1 MGHFA
6 VVAPPFYSHVRALEA
21 LAQQMIARGH
31 RITFIHQADACALL
45 RDERIAFYTVGQQSH
60 PPGSLARTLA
70 LAARPAGAG
79 IFHLI
84 NDLAQTTSMLCR
96 ELPAALENIGADG
109 VIADEMEAAGGL
121 VADSLGMPFVSVA
134 CALPVNRDETI
145 PLPVMP
151 FNYASD
157 ARSKK
162 IYRSSRR
169 VYDLLMRQHNNVITR
184 YAAAF
189 GLGERRGL
197 HDCLSSLA
205 QISQTIA
212 GFDFPRQLPACFHA
226 VGPLRS
232 PEQMISMPVDVQD
245 GKPLVFASLGTLQGH
260 RYRLFRT
267 IARACR
273 QRGVRL
279 LIAHCGGLSPG
290 RIARLNDEGTSTV
303 DFTDQPAILRQ
314 AQAVITHG
322 GLNTV
327 MDAIASVTPVLAIP
341 LGFDQP
347 GVAARVV
354 YSGIGRRAS
363 RYASHP
369 TLCGHLDE
377 LLNNPIYRQRL
388 TAMQPALHQAGGAL
402 RAAQIV
408 EQALTT
414 RQPVLTG
421 RVQCSNSGI

>member
-6 VVAPPFYSHVRALEA
+6 VVAPPFYSHIRALEA
-21 LAQQMIARGH
+21 LAGQLIARGH
-31 RITFIHQADACALL
+31 QITFIHQADACTLL
-45 RDERIAFYTVGQQSH
+45 RDERIAFYAVGQQSH

-70 LAARPAGAG
+70 LTARPTGVG
-79 IFHLI
+79 IFRLI

-96 ELPAALENIGADG
+96 ELPAALEKIGVDG
-109 VIADEMEAAGGL
+109 VIADQMEAAGGL
-121 VADSLGMPFVSVA
+121 VADRLGIPFVSVA

-162 IYRSSRR
+162 IYLSSRR
-169 VYDLLMRQHNNVITR
+169 VYDLLMRRQNNVITR
-184 YAAAF
+184 YAAVS

-197 HDCLSSLA
+197 HDCLSPLA

-226 VGPLRS
+226 VGPLR
-232 PEQMISMPVDVQD
+232 PPAPTACMHRDGQG

-267 IARACR
+267 IVRACR
-273 QRGVRL
+273 EINVQV
-279 LIAHCGGLSPG
+279 LIAHCGGLNPA
-290 RIARLNDEGTSTV
+290 RIARLIDEGASVV
-303 DFTDQPAILRQ
+303 DFADQPAILRQ
-314 AQAVITHG
+314 AQVVITHG

-327 MDAIASVTPVLAIP
+327 MDAIASATPVLTIP

-347 GVAARVV
+347 GVAARVT
-354 YSGIGRRAS
+354 YSGIGRCAS
-363 RYASHP
+363 RYASRHA
-369 TLCGHLDE
+369 LADHLQQ
-377 LLNNPIYRQRL
+377 LLDNPDYRQRL
-388 TAMQPALHQAGGAL
+388 TALQPALCQAGGAV

-414 RQPVLTG
+414 RQPVLAGRAECSTG
-421 RVQCSNSGI
+421 I